1 MPRTL
6 QIGLVEDDATQA
18 KIIGKMVENAG
29 MDCLQYGTELDFRRR
44 LGPESIDLLL
54 LDWNLP
60 GVSGLDLLRELRQTN
75 ATLPVIFLTGNDQ
88 ESDIVLGLQ
97 AGADDYIVKPAR
109 AAELVAR
116 IRSALR
122 RAAPPTG
129 VPIIEDVDPFSF
141 DIERRRLTLRGE
153 IIELTDREFDLL
165 VFLFQRRGKVVS
177 REILLSQVWRVGP
190 NVATRSI
197 DTYVSRL
204 RKRLGLQGESEWRL
218 EGIYQHGYRLVRSAG
233 DDTTEAATSDDAHG
247 ISG

>member
-1 MPRTL
+1 MSRTL
-6 QIGLVEDDATQA
+6 QIGLVEDDSTQA
-18 KIIGKMVENAG
+18 KIIATMIENAG
-29 MDCLQYGTELDFRRR
+29 MDCLVYGTELDFRRR
-44 LGPESIDLLL
+44 MGPESIDLLL

-60 GVSGLDLLRELRQTN
+60 GVSGLELLRELRQTN
-75 ATLPVIFLTGNDQ
+75 GTLPVIFLTGNDQ

-116 IRSALR
+116 VRSALR
-122 RAAPPTG
+122 RAAPPVGTN
-129 VPIIEDVDPFSF
+129 VIEDVDPFGF
-141 DIERRRLTLRGE
+141 DLDRRRLTLRGE
-153 IIELTDREFDLL
+153 AIDLTDREFDLL

-177 REILLSQVWRVGP
+177 RETLLSQVWRVGP

-218 EGIYQHGYRLVRSAG
+218 EGIYQHGYRLVRSSNDDPADLAASAEAG
-233 DDTTEAATSDDAHG
+233 
-247 ISG
+247 